1 MLNIVYRFSK
11 LEVTWKQYWLVML
24 GFVMVY
30 LVVGM
35 MQIQQ
40 PECFGHMRCFDYD
53 RRERDLYVW
62 NYSDL
67 WEKFAIRHSFTFMVL
82 EVSSDLFGNNKILPM
97 ASSAGFIVLVG
108 MLGSRV
114 SGTRLFGLVPAF
126 LMLVDPLF
134 LRYSTSVAY
143 PNFWASLFMVAAILM
158 FSRPIVSFGT
168 WFLSCLFKILNFAF
182 LPVLVILSEA
192 DRKWK
197 IISFGVMIGILVAG
211 VYAYEKIEPGSGQ
224 FRQFRIGDFA
234 YGLSMWSYDMRDDK
248 VGLAMI
254 FVSLFFMMILN
265 RYKVLNSRKM
275 LLCIL
280 YFLVSPAIISAFTSF
295 TIEPYRF
302 LVMIGFVYV
311 GFGLGL
317 RNIILI
323 AEDLKRFG
331 KKN

>member
-11 LEVTWKQYWLVML
+11 FEVSRKQYWLVML
-24 GFVMVY
+24 GFVLIY
-30 LVVGM
+30 FSVGIS
-35 MQIQQ
+35 QIQQ

-53 RRERDLYVW
+53 RRERDSYVW
-62 NYSDL
+62 EYSDL
-67 WEKFAIRHSFTFMVL
+67 WEDFAVRHSFTFLVL
-82 EVSSDLFGNNKILPM
+82 EVSSDVFGNNKVLPM
-97 ASSAGFIVLVG
+97 VSSAGFIVLVG
-108 MLGSRV
+108 MFGSRV
-114 SGTRLFGLVPAF
+114 IGIRLFGLVPAF

-143 PNFWASLFMVAAILM
+143 PNFWASLFMVAAILV
-158 FSRPIVSFGT
+158 FSKTVASFGVGL
-168 WFLSCLFKILNFAF
+168 FSCLLKILNFAYF
-182 LPVLVILSEA
+182 PILVLLTDWE
-192 DRKWK
+192 RKWK
-197 IISFGVMIGILVAG
+197 VLAIGIMFAGLIVAVT
-211 VYAYEKIEPGSGQ
+211 VYLQIHPESRQLSYFKIN
-224 FRQFRIGDFA
+224 DFV

-248 VGLAMI
+248 VGLGMI
-254 FVSLFFMMILN
+254 FVSLFFMMVLN
-265 RYKVLNSRKM
+265 KYKVFNSRKM

-280 YFLVSPAIISAFTSF
+280 YFLVSPAIISAFTAF

-323 AEDLKRFG
+323 VEDLKRFG